1 MGKRELL
8 LIVAFVIVG
17 AVVYQATAPPPG
29 ADDRGF
35 SLSRL
40 IDAARRE
47 IRGNR
52 ASAELTT
59 TSTQTLSPDVTEL
72 RLLGYLAEAD
82 VIGEDRP
89 DIATSLRIR
98 SNAYDEV
105 EAKRYAQESTLVV
118 DRAGQSLS
126 LRVKYPQGRQSG
138 RQWGYLTVKVP
149 SRLRVRTEGIGKSV
163 ISGVAGVEMTN
174 SRSDATITHI
184 AGRVTF
190 NHRGGT
196 VSIED
201 VESLKFTGRGTEL
214 KVRGVRGDTS
224 ILFEQGGELN
234 ASGLSGAVDVE
245 SRNADL
251 TLSGLEA
258 ARGPIRVNV
267 NGGSMKLEGLKTDTR
282 IDGRNAEL
290 EIAVSRAA
298 PIAIYSDGDDVLLTP
313 PAAGYRLDAVVVDG
327 RIAPEALVTS
337 LGLERSGATEPRE
350 VRASGS
356 VGGGGPTI
364 TVRATRGD
372 LTLREREK

>member
-8 LIVAFVIVG
+8 LIVGFLIVG

-29 ADDRGF
+29 PNDKGF

-52 ASAELTT
+52 ASVELTT
-59 TSTQTLSPDVTEL
+59 TSAETLTPDITEL
-72 RLLGYLAEAD
+72 RLLGSLEAE
-82 VIGEDRP
+82 VIGEDRT

-98 SNAYDEV
+98 SNAYDEA
-105 EAKRYAQESTLVV
+105 EARQYAQESTLVT
-118 DRAGQSLS
+118 DRAGSSLS
-126 LRVKYPQGRQSG
+126 MRVKYPRGG
-138 RQWGYLTVKVP
+138 RQWGYLTIRVP
-149 SRLRVRTEGIGKSV
+149 SRLRVRTEGIGKTV
-163 ISGVAGVEMTN
+163 VSGVAGVEMTN
-174 SRSDATITHI
+174 SRSDVTIKRI

-201 VESLKFTGRGTEL
+201 VDSLKFTGRGTEL
-214 KVRGVRGDTS
+214 KVRGVRGDTA

-245 SRNADL
+245 SRNADV
-251 TLSGLEA
+251 TVSGLDA
-258 ARGPIRVNV
+258 ARGPIRANV
-267 NGGSMKLEGLKTDTR
+267 NGGSMKLEGLRTDTR
-282 IDGRNAEL
+282 VDGRNAEL

-313 PAAGYRLDAVVVDG
+313 PATGYRLDAVVVDG
-327 RIAPEALVTS
+327 QIAPEALVTS
-337 LGLERSGATEPRE
+337 LGLERSDTTEPRE
-350 VRASGS
+350 VRASGA

>member
-8 LIVAFVIVG
+8 LIIGFVIVG

-29 ADDRGF
+29 PNDKGF
-35 SLSRL
+35 SFSRL

-52 ASAELTT
+52 ASTELTT
-59 TSTQTLSPDVTEL
+59 TSTETLTPDITEL
-72 RLLGYLAEAD
+72 RLLGSLEAE
-82 VIGEDRP
+82 VIGEDRA

-98 SNAYDEV
+98 SNAYDEA
-105 EAKRYAQESTLVV
+105 EAKKYARESTLVS
-118 DRAGQSLS
+118 DRAGSSLS
-126 LRVKYPQGRQSG
+126 MRVKYPREG
-138 RQWGYLTVKVP
+138 RQWGYLTVRVP
-149 SRLRVRTEGIGKSV
+149 SRLRVRTEGIAKTV

-174 SRSDATITHI
+174 SRSDVTIKRI

-201 VESLKFTGRGTEL
+201 VDSLKFTGRGTEL
-214 KVRGVRGDTS
+214 KVRGVRGDAS

-245 SRNADL
+245 SRNADV

-267 NGGSMKLEGLKTDTR
+267 NAGSLKLEGLRTDTR

-313 PAAGYRLDAVVVDG
+313 PATGYRLDAVVVDG
-327 RIAPEALVTS
+327 QIAPEALVTS
-337 LGLERSGATEPRE
+337 LGLERSDTTEPRE
-350 VRASGS
+350 VRASGA

>member
-8 LIVAFVIVG
+8 LIVGFVIVG

-29 ADDRGF
+29 PNDKGF
-35 SLSRL
+35 SFSRL

-52 ASAELTT
+52 ASTELTT
-59 TSTQTLSPDVTEL
+59 TSTETLTADITEL
-72 RLLGYLAEAD
+72 RLLGSLEAE
-82 VIGEDRP
+82 VIGEDRT

-98 SNAYDEV
+98 SNAYDEA
-105 EAKRYAQESTLVV
+105 EARQYARESTLVT
-118 DRAGQSLS
+118 DRAGSSLS
-126 LRVKYPQGRQSG
+126 MRVKYPREG
-138 RQWGYLTVKVP
+138 RQWGYLTVRVP
-149 SRLRVRTEGIGKSV
+149 SRLRVRTEGIAKTV

-174 SRSDATITHI
+174 SRSDVTIKRI

-201 VESLKFTGRGTEL
+201 VDSLKFTGRGTEL

-245 SRNADL
+245 SRNADV

-267 NGGSMKLEGLKTDTR
+267 NAGSLKLEGLRTDTR

-313 PAAGYRLDAVVVDG
+313 PATGYRLDAVVVDG
-327 RIAPEALVTS
+327 QIAPEALVTS
-337 LGLERSGATEPRE
+337 LGLERSDTTEPRE
-350 VRASGS
+350 VRASGA

>member
-8 LIVAFVIVG
+8 LIVGFVIVG

-29 ADDRGF
+29 PNDKGF
-35 SLSRL
+35 SFSRL

-52 ASAELTT
+52 ASTELTT
-59 TSTQTLSPDVTEL
+59 TSTETLTADITEL
-72 RLLGYLAEAD
+72 RLLGSLEAE
-82 VIGEDRP
+82 VIGEDRT

-98 SNAYDEV
+98 SNAYDEA
-105 EAKRYAQESTLVV
+105 EARKYAQASTLVT
-118 DRAGQSLS
+118 DRAGSSLS
-126 LRVKYPQGRQSG
+126 MRVKYPREG
-138 RQWGYLTVKVP
+138 RQWGYLTVRVP
-149 SRLRVRTEGIGKSV
+149 SRLRVRTEGIAKTV

-174 SRSDATITHI
+174 SRSDVTIKRI

-201 VESLKFTGRGTEL
+201 VDSLKFTGRGTEL
-214 KVRGVRGDTS
+214 KVRGVRGDAS

-245 SRNADL
+245 SRNADV

-267 NGGSMKLEGLKTDTR
+267 NAGSLKLEGLRTDTR

-313 PAAGYRLDAVVVDG
+313 PATGYRLDAVVVDG
-327 RIAPEALVTS
+327 QIAPEALVTS
-337 LGLERSGATEPRE
+337 LGLERRDTKEPRE
-350 VRASGS
+350 VRASGA

>member
-8 LIVAFVIVG
+8 LIVGFVIVG

-29 ADDRGF
+29 PNDKGF
-35 SLSRL
+35 SFSRL

-52 ASAELTT
+52 ASTELTT
-59 TSTQTLSPDVTEL
+59 TSTETLTTDITEL
-72 RLLGYLAEAD
+72 RLLGSLEAE
-82 VIGEDRP
+82 VIGEDRT

-98 SNAYDEV
+98 SNAYDEA
-105 EAKRYAQESTLVV
+105 EARQYARESTLVT
-118 DRAGQSLS
+118 DRAGSSLS
-126 LRVKYPQGRQSG
+126 MRVKYPREG
-138 RQWGYLTVKVP
+138 RQWGYLTVRVP
-149 SRLRVRTEGIGKSV
+149 SRLRVRTEGIAKTV

-174 SRSDATITHI
+174 SRSDVTIKRI

-201 VESLKFTGRGTEL
+201 VDSLKFTGRGTEL
-214 KVRGVRGDTS
+214 KVRGVRGDAS

-245 SRNADL
+245 SRNADV

-267 NGGSMKLEGLKTDTR
+267 NAGSLKLEGLRTDTR

-313 PAAGYRLDAVVVDG
+313 PATGYRLDAVVVDG
-327 RIAPEALVTS
+327 QIAPEALVTS
-337 LGLERSGATEPRE
+337 LGLERSDTTEPRE
-350 VRASGS
+350 VRASGA

>member
-8 LIVAFVIVG
+8 LIVGFVIVG

-29 ADDRGF
+29 PNDRGF
-35 SLSRL
+35 SLSHL

-59 TSTQTLSPDVTEL
+59 TSTEALTPEITEL
-72 RLLGYLAEAD
+72 RLLGYLEAE
-82 VIGEDRP
+82 VIGEDRA

-98 SNAYDEV
+98 SNAYDEA

-163 ISGVAGVEMTN
+163 ISGVAAVEMTN
-174 SRSDATITHI
+174 SRSDATIKHI

-190 NHRGGT
+190 NHRGGS
-196 VSIED
+196 VSVEE

-245 SRNADL
+245 SRNADV

-313 PAAGYRLDAVVVDG
+313 PATGYRLDAVVVDG
-327 RIAPEALVTS
+327 QITPEALVTS
-337 LGLERSGATEPRE
+337 LGLERGGATEPRE
-350 VRASGS
+350 VRASGA